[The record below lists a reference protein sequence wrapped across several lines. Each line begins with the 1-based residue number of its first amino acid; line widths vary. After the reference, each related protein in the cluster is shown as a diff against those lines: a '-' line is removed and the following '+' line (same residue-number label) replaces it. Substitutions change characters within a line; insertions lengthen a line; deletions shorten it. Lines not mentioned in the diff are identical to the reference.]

1 MQSYWK
7 TLTLKIASWTV
18 AEVILNLVGLDGLA
32 NYNEFLS
39 KWYLSIQISKTSI
52 TIVL

>member
-1 MQSYWK
+1 MQVYWK
-7 TLTLKIASWTV
+7 TLMLNIGGWIV
-18 AEVILNLVGLDGLA
+18 AEVVLNVVGLDGLA

-39 KWYLSIQISKTSI
+39 KWYLSVQISKTSI